1 MCISNTAFENYAIIQ
16 TSLNNFDDIVFS
28 YHQIDNN
35 FIFIDFDSSIENK
48 INLDMFDSFGKLIY
62 NNNTITSNQY
72 IPINELVRGV
82 YYIRLIIDS
91 KFVST
96 KSVIIN

>member
-1 MCISNTAFENYAIIQ
+1 MMGRCVFQIPPLKNYAIIQ

-48 INLDMFDSFGKLIY
+48 INLDMFDS
-62 NNNTITSNQY
+62 
-72 IPINELVRGV
+72 LV
-82 YYIRLIIDS
+82 S
-91 KFVST
+91 
-96 KSVIIN
+96 